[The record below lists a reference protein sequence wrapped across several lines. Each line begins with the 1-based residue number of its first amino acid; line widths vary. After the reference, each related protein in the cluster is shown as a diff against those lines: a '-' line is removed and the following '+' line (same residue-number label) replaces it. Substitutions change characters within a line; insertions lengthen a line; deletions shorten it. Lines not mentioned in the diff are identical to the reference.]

1 LYIGN
6 KRIGLVKKGLGGRVL
21 QLVSTTVKKGD
32 EMSVSFESISL
43 AKQDSYQRRLEQVP
57 QLSSDYS
64 FANLWAWCDEYDLSW
79 GWDDDLIWI
88 RQGQPQPVYW
98 APIGDWNRISWDNRL
113 AALAEKLDFIR
124 VPELL
129 ASQLLE
135 AGCVQ
140 SCTEQRDHWDYLYSV
155 EELIGLKGNRF
166 HSKKNLLRQF
176 QKKNHWSYV
185 PLDGGLIKE
194 ALLMQYDWCA
204 WRNCEASAGLS
215 AENRVITKVLDFF
228 DTLNLL
234 GGAIVVGNLVV
245 AFTVAEALG
254 PKTLLIH
261 FEKGFGGYRG
271 VYQAINREFLA
282 AHAGFEIVNREQ
294 DLGNEGLRKAK
305 LSYNPV
311 GFLKKFRLALR

>member
-6 KRIGLVKKGLGGRVL
+6 KRIGFVKKGLGGRVL

-194 ALLMQYDWCA
+194 ALLMQY
-204 WRNCEASAGLS
+204 
-215 AENRVITKVLDFF
+215 
-228 DTLNLL
+228 TLNLL
-234 GGAIVVGNLVV
+234 GGAIVVDNLVV